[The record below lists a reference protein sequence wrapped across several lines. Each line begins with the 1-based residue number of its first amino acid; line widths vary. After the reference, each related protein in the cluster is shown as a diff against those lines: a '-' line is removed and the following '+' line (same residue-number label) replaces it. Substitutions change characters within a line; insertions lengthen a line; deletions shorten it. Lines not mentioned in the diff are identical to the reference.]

1 MPGSPA
7 YEAEGRD
14 AVAAIRKALCSLG
27 LAPGTPP
34 PADSSD
40 HKSMLVA
47 AAAAVS
53 SEATKVR
60 RGSPLHARRRS
71 HSHRC
76 LPVQGRREWGI
87 HPRAVVVVS
96 SEAND
101 TER

>member
-1 MPGSPA
+1 
-7 YEAEGRD
+7 
-14 AVAAIRKALCSLG
+14 VAAIRKALCSLG

-71 HSHRC
+71 HSHRRIDADAC
-76 LPVQGRREWGI
+76 LFKGAGSGESTPGQWRSGELRG
-87 HPRAVVVVS
+87 
-96 SEAND
+96 
-101 TER
+101 ERH